1 MGNDVTIGDVYE
13 AIGAHATGRM
23 SDEDFAELESV
34 ASPGAG
40 ACGGQFT
47 ANTMA
52 MAFEVLGISPMAQNL
67 VPAQDPTKAEVAYE
81 AGKLVVDVLRA
92 RPAPERDHH
101 QGGARERR
109 SPASPARAARP
120 TPSCTCSRSRARSAS
135 SSTSTTSTASAS
147 ARRCCATS
155 SPAASTSPSTST
167 RPAASRSCSQRLQ
180 EAGLLN
186 EDTIT
191 VTGQTIGE
199 LAKAANET
207 EGQRVVRGARRAAE
221 GHRRPGHPARQ
232 PRARGLRHQAR
243 RPREAPP
250 RRPRAR
256 LRRRGGG
263 VRRRHQRP
271 DRGRRRRRHP
281 QRGPGRRPGHARDA
295 RRHRRPSTAR
305 AWGRTSRC

>member
-23 SDEDFAELESV
+23 SDEDFAELEAV

-67 VPAQDPTKAEVAYE
+67 VPAQDPTQGRGGLRGRQ
-81 AGKLVVDVLRA
+81 AGGRRPQA
-92 RPAPERDHH
+92 RPA
-101 QGGARERR
+101 ARARSSPRR
-109 SPASPARAARP
+109 RSRTPSPASPARAARP

-167 RPAASRSCSQRLQ
+167 RRAACPVMLQRLQ

-186 EDTIT
+186 EEHDHRHR
-191 VTGQTIGE
+191 
-199 LAKAANET
+199 ADDRRA
-207 EGQRVVRGARRAAE
+207 RRGGHRDRGPARRARPRRAAE

-250 RRPRAR
+250 RGPRAR

-263 VRRRHQRP
+263 LRRGHQRRASRP
-271 DRGRRRRRHP
+271 ATSSSSATRARPADRAC
-281 QRGPGRRPGHARDA
+281 ARCS
-295 RRHRRPSTAR
+295 P
-305 AWGRTSRC
+305 